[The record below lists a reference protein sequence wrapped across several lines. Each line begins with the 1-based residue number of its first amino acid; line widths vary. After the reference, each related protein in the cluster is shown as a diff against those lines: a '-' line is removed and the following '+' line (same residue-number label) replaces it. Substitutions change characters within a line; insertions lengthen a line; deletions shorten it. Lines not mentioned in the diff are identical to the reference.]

1 MVANQGIN
9 SPHAEATNFRAQEVG
24 TSTSLTDPLLV
35 PFPSSLQDPRC
46 YTNASTQ
53 PDQSIAV
60 PRDAGI
66 GIFIVDTQVQPP
78 HSIFIKAAMK
88 SSSSVIMAAAAA
100 LALAAE
106 VVSALQMHQVTVL
119 SDNKQLV

>member
-1 MVANQGIN
+1 VEIELWKSKAI
-9 SPHAEATNFRAQEVG
+9 
-24 TSTSLTDPLLV
+24 
-35 PFPSSLQDPRC
+35 
-46 YTNASTQ
+46 
-53 PDQSIAV
+53 

-88 SSSSVIMAAAAA
+88 NSSSVIMAEAAALA

-106 VVSALQMHQVTVL
+106 VVFSTTDAS
-119 SDNKQLV
+119 SDRVI